1 MQEKFPLR
9 DKLNYSAFDRDL
21 RPSRTHAMHV
31 QHVSEVQAAKTA
43 TRQCELERLYGVR
56 YSKILTLTSSSIMW

>member
-31 QHVSEVQAAKTA
+31 QHVSEVQAAKILSCA
-43 TRQCELERLYGVR
+43 KLF
-56 YSKILTLTSSSIMW
+56 YSTM